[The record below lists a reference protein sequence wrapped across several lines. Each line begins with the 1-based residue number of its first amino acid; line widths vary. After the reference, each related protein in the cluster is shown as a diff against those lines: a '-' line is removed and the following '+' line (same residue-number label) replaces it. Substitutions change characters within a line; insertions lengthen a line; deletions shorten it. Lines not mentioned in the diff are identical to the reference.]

1 MQIWI
6 ERVLKQ
12 AMEDYA
18 EELESQKVKEAETL
32 NLIERLD
39 SLKDD
44 PEGFFKMGG
53 ILGRPSGNFS
63 WEELREEAMLEK
75 YGVWR
80 KHPC

>member
-6 ERVLKQ
+6 ERLLKQ

-18 EELESQKVKEAETL
+18 EEQESQKVKEAATL
-32 NLIERLD
+32 NFVERLD

-44 PEGFFKMGG
+44 PDAFFKMGG
-53 ILGRPSGNFS
+53 ILGRPSGSFS